1 MSNAT
6 KPAKKTRAQLQRQ
19 VLELTAQLAHV
30 YQFAN
35 TEIDRASTKHRM
47 ASGVLLQLTAIGG
60 KEIINPVMIKD
71 GLSDAT
77 IAAIRAD
84 LKRSYDLAVTFAV
97 TEPKG
102 SKQP

>member
-1 MSNAT
+1 MKTA
-6 KPAKKTRAQLQRQ
+6 KPVKPTRAQLARQ

-35 TEIDRASTKHRM
+35 TEIHRAGVAHRM

-71 GLSDAT
+71 GLSDET
-77 IAAIRAD
+77 IAAIRGD
-84 LKRSYDLAVTFAV
+84 LKRSYDLAVMHSV
-97 TEPKG
+97 TDSKG
-102 SKQP
+102 KQ